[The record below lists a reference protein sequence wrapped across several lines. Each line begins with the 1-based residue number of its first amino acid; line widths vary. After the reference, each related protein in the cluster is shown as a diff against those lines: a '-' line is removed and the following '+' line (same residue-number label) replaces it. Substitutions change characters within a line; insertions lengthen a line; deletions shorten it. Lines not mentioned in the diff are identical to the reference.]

1 LKRVFNNALALPGF
15 SAFSWLDL
23 LIHMKLRSD
32 DIKKGITK
40 APHRALLKALGLGDR
55 ELGLPFIGV
64 ANSFNEIIP
73 GHLHLRSVTEA
84 VKSGIWAAGG
94 VPFEFGAIGVCDGL
108 AMNHEGM
115 RFSLAS
121 RELIADEIEVMA
133 RAHAFDGLALV
144 PSCDKVV
151 PGMMMGALRVDIPAI
166 IVSGGPM
173 LAGDLD
179 GQKIDLHNV
188 FEAVGGALTGR
199 ISEEEVTR
207 MENCACPGCGSCAG
221 LFTANSMNCLTEAL
235 GLALPG
241 NGTIPAVHAERIRLA
256 RETGRR
262 AVELVLE
269 GLTPRSIVDTRA
281 IINALAVDSS
291 MGCSTNTALHI
302 AAIAH
307 EAQIGFSLA
316 EVNEI
321 TARTPHLCSLSPAG
335 KHHMEDLHRAGGVQ
349 ALMKTLLDAGK
360 LDGSARAVSGSDL
373 AGQLAGAAVTDA
385 EVIRSIDNAYHPTGG
400 LAALFGNLA
409 PNGSVV
415 KESAVLPEML
425 RLKGPALV
433 FESEQEVEEALEQGK
448 IKPGCVIVIRYQ
460 GPRGGPGMP
469 EMLTPTAAIAGA
481 GLDHAVALITDGRF
495 SGATRGASIGHVSP
509 EAFEGGPIAL
519 IRDGD
524 EIEIDI
530 PGRTLNL
537 LIDEEEMAARAAQ
550 WKPRPARYQTGFLSR
565 YVKLVSGA
573 ETGAVTG

>member
-1 LKRVFNNALALPGF
+1 
-15 SAFSWLDL
+15 
-23 LIHMKLRSD
+23 MKSD
-32 DIKKGITK
+32 DIKKGITR
-40 APHRALLKALGLGDR
+40 APHRSLLRALGLGDR

-64 ANSFNEIIP
+64 ANSFNEVIP

-84 VKSGIWAAGG
+84 VKQGIWAAGG
-94 VPFEFGAIGVCDGL
+94 VPFEFGGIGVCDGL

-144 PSCDKVV
+144 PGCDKVV
-151 PGMMMGALRVDIPAI
+151 PGMMMAALRVNIPAI
-166 IVSGGPM
+166 VVSGGPM

-188 FEAVGGALTGR
+188 FEAVGAALMGK
-199 ISEEEVTR
+199 ISEEEVLR
-207 MENCACPGCGSCAG
+207 MESCACPGCGSCAG

-241 NGTIPAVHAERIRLA
+241 NGTIPAVQAARIRLA

-262 AVELVLE
+262 AVELTLE
-269 GLTPRSIVDTRA
+269 GLKPRDIVDSRA
-281 IINALAVDSS
+281 VINALAVDSS

-307 EAQIGFSLA
+307 EAQVAFSLA

-321 TARTPHLCSLSPAG
+321 TARTPHLCPLSPAG
-335 KHHMEDLHRAGGVQ
+335 VHHMEALDRAGGVQ

-360 LDGSARAVSGSDL
+360 LDGSAATVSGRKL
-373 AGQLAGAAVTDA
+373 VEQLAGARVADPA
-385 EVIRSIDNAYHPTGG
+385 VIRSIDNAYHPTGG
-400 LAALFGNLA
+400 LAVLFGNLA

-425 RLKGPALV
+425 RLRGPALL
-433 FESEQEVEEALEQGK
+433 FESEQEVEDALEEGK
-448 IKPGCVIVIRYQ
+448 IKPGCVVVIRYQ
-460 GPRGGPGMP
+460 GPKGGPGMP
-469 EMLTPTAAIAGA
+469 EMLALTAAIAGA
-481 GLDHAVALITDGRF
+481 GLDHSVALITDGRF

-509 EAFEGGPIAL
+509 EAFDGGPIAL
-519 IRDGD
+519 VREGD

-537 LIDEEEMAARAAQ
+537 MVDDDELAARAAA
-550 WKPRPARYQTGFLSR
+550 WEPREPRYQTGFLSR
-565 YVKLVSGA
+565 YVKLVHGA
-573 ETGAVTG
+573 ERGAVVE

>member
-1 LKRVFNNALALPGF
+1 MA
-15 SAFSWLDL
+15 
-23 LIHMKLRSD
+23 LRSD
-32 DIKKGITK
+32 DITKGIIR
-40 APHRALLKALGLGDR
+40 APHRSLLKALGLSDR
-55 ELGLPFIGV
+55 EMGLPFIGV
-64 ANSFNEIIP
+64 ANSFNEVIP
-73 GHLHLRSVTEA
+73 GHMHLRSVTEA
-84 VKSGIWAAGG
+84 VKEGIWAAGG
-94 VPFEFGAIGVCDGL
+94 VPFEFGGIGVCDGL

-121 RELIADEIEVMA
+121 REVVADEIEVMA

-151 PGMMMGALRVDIPAI
+151 PGMMMGALRVNIPAI

-179 GQKIDLHNV
+179 GTKVDLHNV
-188 FEAVGGALTGR
+188 FEAVGAALTGKM
-199 ISEEEVTR
+199 SEVELKRLED
-207 MENCACPGCGSCAG
+207 CACPGCGSCAG

-241 NGTIPAVHAERIRLA
+241 NGTIPAVHAARIRQA
-256 RETGRR
+256 RDTGRR
-262 AVELVLE
+262 AVELALE
-269 GLTPRSIVDTRA
+269 GLKPRDIVDERA
-281 IINALAVDSS
+281 VINALAVDSS

-307 EAQIGFSLA
+307 EAGVGFSLA

-335 KHHMEDLHRAGGVQ
+335 VHHMEDLHRAGGVQ

-360 LDGSARAVSGSDL
+360 LDGSAMTVSGSSLTD
-373 AGQLAGAAVTDA
+373 QLAPVRVADT
-385 EVIRSIDNAYHPTGG
+385 EVIRSIDNAYHETGG

-415 KESAVLPEML
+415 KESAVLPEMMKL
-425 RLKGPALV
+425 RGQAIV
-433 FESEQEVEEALEQGK
+433 FESEQEVEDALEAGK
-448 IKPGCVIVIRYQ
+448 ITPGSVVVIRYQ
-460 GPRGGPGMP
+460 GPKGGPGMP

-509 EAFEGGPIAL
+509 EAFDGGPIAL

-537 LIDEEEMAARAAQ
+537 LVDEEELAARSAAWQ
-550 WKPRPARYQTGFLSR
+550 PREPRYQTGFLSR
-565 YVKLVSGA
+565 YVKLVNGA
-573 ETGAVTG
+573 ERGAVLE